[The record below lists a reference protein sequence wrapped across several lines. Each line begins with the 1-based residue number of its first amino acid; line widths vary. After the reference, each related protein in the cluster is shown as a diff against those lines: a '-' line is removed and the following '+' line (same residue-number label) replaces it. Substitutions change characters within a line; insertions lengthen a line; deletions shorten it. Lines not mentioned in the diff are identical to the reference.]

1 MTFNGDDCTISS
13 GSDGVQVS
21 GSGKFVKKDQLM
33 GEFKRNTLY
42 LNYNIKSDALGTV
55 ETTDT
60 MVVRNRGIG
69 FQTSLLKVRTF

>member
-1 MTFNGDDCTISS
+1 
-13 GSDGVQVS
+13 
-21 GSGKFVKKDQLM
+21 M

-42 LNYNIKSDALGTV
+42 LNYNIKSDALGMV

-69 FQTSLLKVRTF
+69 FQTFTPER